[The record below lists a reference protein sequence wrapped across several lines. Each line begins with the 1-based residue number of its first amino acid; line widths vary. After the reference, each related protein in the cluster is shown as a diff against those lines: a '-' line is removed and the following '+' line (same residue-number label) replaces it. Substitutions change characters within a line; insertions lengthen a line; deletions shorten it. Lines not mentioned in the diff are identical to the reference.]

1 MATPCKASIQI
12 PKEPEMSSKPKLI
25 IASVLLS
32 IFMIEPAFAN
42 SIRCGTHLITAGD
55 SGPGMYEVLKR
66 CGEPTARYGKTWVYD
81 KSNSPVSNILHFDGS
96 GQLYRI
102 EKG

>member
-1 MATPCKASIQI
+1 MI
-12 PKEPEMSSKPKLI
+12 SKTKLI
-25 IASVLLS
+25 VASVFLS
-32 IFMIEPAFAN
+32 IFVTQPVFAN
-42 SIRCGTHLITAGD
+42 SMRCGTHVVTASD

-66 CGEPTARYGKTWVYD
+66 CGEPTSRFGRTWVYE
-81 KSNSPVSNILHFDGS
+81 KSTSPVSNILHFDGS